1 LSILALSLVVLVVF
15 YFIERRAEEP
25 IIPLDLFHLKLY
37 RTSTMISTLAA
48 MGVFGAISY
57 LPLYLQGVLGMS
69 ASGAGMILLLL
80 SLGWTAG
87 SLIAGHGIDRLGYRS
102 VAAVGMAC
110 MAIGFAIFV
119 AAGEPLA
126 LFLVLL
132 ASLLIGLGMGMAN
145 LTTLVSAQSA
155 VPVRRIGVATST
167 LMLFRTFGGAFCI
180 SLMGTVLLN
189 HMQQGLAQ
197 VGGGL
202 SATLRDKIANPQNL
216 LEPATRAL
224 IPQEI
229 LPKLIDLLA
238 DSIWYAFL
246 TALALMILGCVVS
259 PAMEAYTPANT
270 PRPDGKPM

>member
-1 LSILALSLVVLVVF
+1 
-15 YFIERRAEEP
+15 
-25 IIPLDLFHLKLY
+25 
-37 RTSTMISTLAA
+37 
-48 MGVFGAISY
+48 
-57 LPLYLQGVLGMS
+57 MS

-110 MAIGFAIFV
+110 MVVGFGIFV
-119 AAGEPLA
+119 MTREPVA

-132 ASLLIGLGMGMAN
+132 ASLLIGVGMGMAN

-155 VPVRRIGVATST
+155 VPIRRIGVATST

-180 SLMGTVLLN
+180 SLMGTVLFH
-189 HMQQGLAQ
+189 HMQQGLER

-229 LPKLIDLLA
+229 LPKLISLLA

-246 TALALMILGCVVS
+246 TAFALMILGCVVS
-259 PAMEAYTPANT
+259 ARMGAYTPANT
-270 PRPDGKPM
+270 PRPDEKSGQ

>member
-1 LSILALSLVVLVVF
+1 
-15 YFIERRAEEP
+15 
-25 IIPLDLFHLKLY
+25 
-37 RTSTMISTLAA
+37 
-48 MGVFGAISY
+48 
-57 LPLYLQGVLGMS
+57 VLGMS

-102 VAAVGMAC
+102 VAAVGMAS
-110 MAIGFAIFV
+110 MAVGFGIFV
-119 AAGEPLA
+119 MTGEPVA

-132 ASLLIGLGMGMAN
+132 ASLLIGVGMGMAN

-155 VPVRRIGVATST
+155 VPIRRIGVATST

-189 HMQQGLAQ
+189 HMQQGLER

-202 SATLRDKIANPQNL
+202 SATVRDKIANPQNL
-216 LEPATRAL
+216 LEPATRAS
-224 IPQEI
+224 IPPEY
-229 LPKLIDLLA
+229 LPQLIDLLA

-246 TALALMILGCVVS
+246 TAFLLMIIGCAVS
-259 PAMEAYTPANT
+259 AGMGSYTPANT
-270 PRPDGKPM
+270 PRPDGKPSQ